1 MDQVW
6 MYDLHGDVSFSQ
18 APNWDNCKIVRYCL
32 ISCGLTPISRGR
44 PAVRSWQSYGFT
56 RGEVGGHFFPILG
69 KCGIHASGAV
79 YCLMCHGTKLS
90 SVRKTAF
97 AAACGDGPAG
107 NLRIVRSRPKN
118 ERVLTPWLLSKAVS
132 DRCSSFPA
140 GIAFPGKTG
149 GANHQRITE
158 KRR

>member
-56 RGEVGGHFFPILG
+56 RGEVGGHFFPILS

-79 YCLMCHGTKLS
+79 YCLMCPGTKLCR
-90 SVRKTAF
+90 VRTTAF
-97 AAACGDGPAG
+97 TAACGDGYG
-107 NLRIVRSRPKN
+107 GQF
-118 ERVLTPWLLSKAVS
+118 T
-132 DRCSSFPA
+132 DRAQP
-140 GIAFPGKTG
+140 P
-149 GANHQRITE
+149 E
-158 KRR
+158 KRASVNSVVTIKGGLRSL